1 MKSLKMMIYTSQYS
15 FFLYIETLNMKNDLL
30 FISRVVTKIHKEWY
44 ILKMK
49 VLVSAP
55 LVQW

>member
-44 ILKMK
+44 ILKMN
-49 VLVSAP
+49 VLALAQ
-55 LVQW
+55 LVQR